1 MWIKELSEEQH
12 SKECLMSSSL
22 AANVKVFA
30 ETNMREGGGFL
41 VKGIEFL
48 IITNS
53 SWSCNTSKLQIN
65 LSVIEIASHW
75 NFYCDVE
82 KKRIYFK
89 CFWSLTNGIYIKNKL
104 RSSILFHSSVYF
116 YFYSTK
122 IISMADR
129 DMKDILYRLIY
140 FLCKLAKQDKILR
153 KQIPK

>member
-1 MWIKELSEEQH
+1 MKELSEEQH

-22 AANVKVFA
+22 AANDKSICRSKY
-30 ETNMREGGGFL
+30 ERERE
-41 VKGIEFL
+41 VDSWWKESEFL

-53 SWSCNTSKLQIN
+53 SWSCNTSKLHIN
-65 LSVIEIASHW
+65 LSVIEIASHR

-82 KKRIYFK
+82 KKRISFK
-89 CFWSLTNGIYIKNKL
+89 CFCSLTNGIYIENKL

-122 IISMADR
+122 IIPMADR
-129 DMKDILYRLIY
+129 NMKDILYRLIY